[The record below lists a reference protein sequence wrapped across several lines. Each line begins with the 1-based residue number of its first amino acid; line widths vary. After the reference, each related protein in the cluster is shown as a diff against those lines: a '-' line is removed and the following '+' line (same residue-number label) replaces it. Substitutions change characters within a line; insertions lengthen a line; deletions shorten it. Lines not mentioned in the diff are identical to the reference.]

1 MMKSIMLA
9 VALASGA
16 VAAQTNAVLSTIRA
30 DGTTN
35 LWTEADLKD
44 ALGLMNRKYWR
55 DMATANGRAEWHG
68 KVVKSE
74 SQTNETGLV
83 RVDTY
88 EDGYVHTEKAK
99 RVQSRPNRANP
110 MASSANRAAK
120 LRERIAT
127 NDVQLAA
134 IPVES
139 ITTDADAARRY
150 AALMTEGNRLRRML
164 ERELARQTNTVSV
177 VIIPERKGN

>member
-1 MMKSIMLA
+1 MRLIMLA

-16 VAAQTNAVLSTIRA
+16 VSAQTNAMLYTIRA

-55 DMATANGRAEWHG
+55 DMATSHGRAEWHG
-68 KVVKSE
+68 RVVKSE

-83 RVDTY
+83 RIDTY
-88 EDGYVHTEKAK
+88 EDGYVHTEKA
-99 RVQSRPNRANP
+99 RPVQSRPNRANP

-177 VIIPERKGN
+177 VITPERKGN